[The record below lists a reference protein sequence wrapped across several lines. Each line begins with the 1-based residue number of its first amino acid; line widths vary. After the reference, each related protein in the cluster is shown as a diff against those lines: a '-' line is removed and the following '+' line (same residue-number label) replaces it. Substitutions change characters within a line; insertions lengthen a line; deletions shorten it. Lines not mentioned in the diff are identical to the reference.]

1 MGTSQNKLVIQER
14 RNKIWT
20 LITKGMEGYKIAKE
34 LNVAPATVSR
44 DIKHLTEQ
52 SRDYLNSLA
61 RQTLPFMFQT
71 SIDGIREV
79 LKECW
84 IIYQS
89 DDESINWFQ
98 KLAALKLI
106 KECNEAQFKLLSDAP
121 SLMMV
126 KTLEEKLTQLENR
139 QRH

>member
-44 DIKHLTEQ
+44 DIKHLTTESQ
-52 SRDYLNSLA
+52 NYLNSLA
-61 RQTLPFMFQT
+61 RQTLPFMYQT

-84 IIYQS
+84 TIYQS
-89 DDESINWFQ
+89 TDESINWFQ
-98 KLAALKLI
+98 KLTALRLA
-106 KECNEAQFKLLSDAP
+106 KECHESQFKLLTEAP
-121 SLMMV
+121 RGEI
-126 KTLEEKLTQLENR
+126 KPT
-139 QRH
+139 